1 MATQSQYIS
10 YGPTL
15 KAAMSK
21 VPAGIQ
27 ADLPNAPANVKNSFV
42 VSPQFWADHEE
53 ELTERFNK
61 WLAR

>member
-1 MATQSQYIS
+1 M
-10 YGPTL
+10 G
-15 KAAMSK
+15 K
-21 VPAGIQ
+21 VPAAIQ
-27 ADLPNAPANVKNSFV
+27 ADLPNAPANVKNAFV